1 MNLLSPLLDLH
12 RDIACL
18 FFLLDFFDLL
28 DFIQVKKLAELGQDQ
43 LIALWKDQEVRFH
56 FVQS

>member
-12 RDIACL
+12 RDIVCL
-18 FFLLDFFDLL
+18 FFLLNFFDVL
-28 DFIQVKKLAELGQDQ
+28 DFIQIKKLVELGQDQ

-56 FVQS
+56 FV